1 MQAILGGGCFWC
13 TEAVFLSLNSV
24 LKVESGYAGG
34 DSYTANYDD
43 VCSGQ
48 TMHAEVIRVEYDEKH
63 IDFSTLLDVFFAT
76 HDPTTLN
83 RQGNDV
89 GTQYRSV
96 IFYLNDTQ
104 RILAEQKVAEL
115 QALGVNVVT
124 EISPAPAFYLAE
136 DYHQNFYAR
145 NPYQGYC
152 NAVIPPKL
160 MKLKDNFQH
169 LLK

>member
-1 MQAILGGGCFWC
+1 MC
-13 TEAVFLSLNSV
+13 
-24 LKVESGYAGG
+24 
-34 DSYTANYDD
+34 
-43 VCSGQ
+43 
-48 TMHAEVIRVEYDEKH
+48 
-63 IDFSTLLDVFFAT
+63 FFAT